1 MADNTTL
8 PSASGGDVIR
18 DIDRGTAKT
27 QVIALDLG
35 GEAGPEALV
44 SGSVP
49 VTDTATAL
57 LTQLVELAKL
67 QLAVSRSIN
76 MYLSQISNT
85 YIDPKEFMDESTLQ

>member
-18 DIDRGTAKT
+18 TIDRTTAKT
-27 QVIALDLG
+27 QVLAIDLG
-35 GEAGPEALV
+35 GEAGPENLAVGTLPV
-44 SGSVP
+44 SDS
-49 VTDTATAL
+49 ATVL